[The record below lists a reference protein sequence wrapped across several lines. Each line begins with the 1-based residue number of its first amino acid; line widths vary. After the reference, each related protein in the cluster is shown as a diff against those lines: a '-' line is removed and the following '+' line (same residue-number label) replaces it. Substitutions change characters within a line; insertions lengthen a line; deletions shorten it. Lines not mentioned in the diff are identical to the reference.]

1 MKDKLINLVKEE
13 AEKKEIK
20 LNDIKFIDRYA
31 YDFDTNVMYLNDDI
45 NNNLLNQEID
55 EYKNNKSL
63 KMIEDKKEIIID
75 DEFKEKLI
83 MFMALHELRHAEQ
96 NKMLNETFK
105 NYDKTQI
112 KYLLISLFKSTPFIK
127 MMYHDKLY
135 YEFDANMDASM
146 YFKDDEVMKRYLAYK
161 FLVSYT
167 NKPGKEIIE
176 PIKNNMT
183 TFGNS
188 LNGFNHLEVGKY
200 LNGHNDEITDSMQ
213 LGFTVKKEEIN
224 KIIKLYR
231 G

>member
-1 MKDKLINLVKEE
+1 
-13 AEKKEIK
+13 
-20 LNDIKFIDRYA
+20 
-31 YDFDTNVMYLNDDI
+31 MYLNDDV

-55 EYKNNKSL
+55 EYKNNKNL

-96 NKMLNETFK
+96 NKMLTETFK

-112 KYLLISLFKSTPFIK
+112 KYLLISLLKSTSFIK

-188 LNGFNHLEVGKY
+188 LNEFTHFEVGKY

>member
-1 MKDKLINLVKEE
+1 MDNMAFNSGEIGSMQSAIESYITEVESGLNAIRGFEIGPDSGFYGAAQCSTVNQYISETCTQINSIV
-13 AEKKEIK
+13 
-20 LNDIKFIDRYA
+20 RY
-31 YDFDTNVMYLNDDI
+31 F
-45 NNNLLNQEID
+45 
-55 EYKNNKSL
+55 
-63 KMIEDKKEIIID
+63 

-112 KYLLISLFKSTPFIK
+112 KYLLISLFKSTSFIK

-176 PIKNNMT
+176 PINNNMT

-188 LNGFNHLEVGKY
+188 LNGFTHFEVGKY

>member
-20 LNDIKFIDRYA
+20 LNDIKFTDRYA
-31 YDFDTNVMYLNDDI
+31 YDFDTNVMYLNDDV

-55 EYKNNKSL
+55 EYKNNKNL

-112 KYLLISLFKSTPFIK
+112 KYLLISLLKSTSFIK

-188 LNGFNHLEVGKY
+188 LNEFTHFEVGKY

>member
-31 YDFDTNVMYLNDDI
+31 YDFDTNVMYLNDDV

-55 EYKNNKSL
+55 EYKNNKNL

-188 LNGFNHLEVGKY
+188 LNEFTHFEVGKY

>member
-55 EYKNNKSL
+55 EYKNNKNL

>member
-55 EYKNNKSL
+55 EYKNNKNL

-96 NKMLNETFK
+96 NKMLNDTFK

-188 LNGFNHLEVGKY
+188 LNGFTHLEVGKY

>member
-20 LNDIKFIDRYA
+20 LNDIKFTDRYA
-31 YDFDTNVMYLNDDI
+31 YDFDTNVMYLNDDV

-55 EYKNNKSL
+55 EYKNNKNL

-96 NKMLNETFK
+96 NKMLKETFK

-188 LNGFNHLEVGKY
+188 LNEFTHFEVGKY

>member
-20 LNDIKFIDRYA
+20 LNDIKFTDRYA
-31 YDFDTNVMYLNDDI
+31 YDFDTNVMYLNDDV

-55 EYKNNKSL
+55 EYKNNKNL

-188 LNGFNHLEVGKY
+188 LNEFTHFEVGKY